1 MDTYEDNPALF
12 REYLSAAPEIRS
24 IMDNQ
29 FKNVKTHA
37 RLLSK
42 AMWYEWR
49 MKLLDGLKDG
59 LVRISQDMS
68 NDADLLGQQ
77 EHLLE
82 EVVPALAQKH
92 EVLRA
97 EAQFLQA
104 QADEM
109 ADCDQEELADA
120 RERLAVLDEE
130 LDAKRRMLAE
140 LQQQLTEQETFIDDA
155 IDRKQEYL
163 GEIREAEKVR
173 EECRG
178 WSVSEVALLKGMWF
192 NSNLLLTQY

>member
-1 MDTYEDNPALF
+1 
-12 REYLSAAPEIRS
+12 
-24 IMDNQ
+24 MDNQ

-59 LVRISQDMS
+59 LVRISQDMN
-68 NDADLLGQQ
+68 NDTDLLGQQ
-77 EHLLE
+77 EQLLE
-82 EVVPALAQKH
+82 EVIPTLIEEH
-92 EVLRA
+92 DRLSA
-97 EAQFLQA
+97 EAQLLQA

-120 RERLAVLDEE
+120 RENLVYLDEE
-130 LDAKRRMLAE
+130 LDTKRKAVAE
-140 LQQQLTEQETFIDDA
+140 LQQQLVEQEKGIEDA

-163 GEIREAEKVR
+163 GEIREAERVR

-178 WSVSEVALLKGMWF
+178 WSGSEVAILKGMWF
-192 NSNLLLTQY
+192 NAKLLR